1 MGTALLRD
9 VSLRT
14 LNAAG
19 IAGIRAI
26 VVHEIDD
33 AAARFCEGR
42 GFLPSPVELR
52 TLFLQIKTMRA
63 SIARRR

>member
-9 VSLRT
+9 ASLRT

-26 VVHEIDD
+26 VVHAIDD
-33 AAARFCEGR
+33 AAARFYVGR

-52 TLFLQIKTMRA
+52 TLFLPIEMMRA